1 MKIKINYFL
10 LYFLLSLNIFINI
23 PAQDIIFPQNSPEWL
38 VDMFFKKTYF
48 PDKEL
53 YFIGDMLQDVNYPTI
68 GEELD
73 GRGNVSF
80 RVIDLNDQNAV
91 YSIDI
96 KDNKSKVNFYCYL
109 QKVSGNWKI
118 EAVRKFQF
126 PDFIYSSAD
135 SLSRIENLPDSVSSL
150 LGSLELM
157 TGTDENLK
165 TFLSENINDFY
176 NIVSAFKN
184 NETEVLKFH
193 MSKLNLDYIF
203 IDDLYPRCIFI
214 LPGKFNR
221 IEVGFIYS
229 KNNSAL
235 PKITPGRYIY
245 VEEVLLNWYVFRAM

>member
-10 LYFLLSLNIFINI
+10 LYFLLSLSLFINI
-23 PAQDIIFPQNSPEWL
+23 SAQDIIFPQNSPEWL
-38 VDMFFKKTYF
+38 VDMFFQKTYF

-80 RVIDLNDQNAV
+80 RVIDFNDQNAV

-96 KDNKSKVNFYCYL
+96 KDNKSNVNFYCYL

-118 EAVRKFQF
+118 EAVRKFEF

-176 NIVSAFKN
+176 NIISAFKN

-245 VEEVLLNWYVFRAM
+245 IEEVLLNWYVFRAM

>member
-10 LYFLLSLNIFINI
+10 LNFLLSLSLYINI
-23 PAQDIIFPQNSPEWL
+23 SAQDIIFPQNSPEWL
-38 VDMFFKKTYF
+38 VDMFFKQTYF

-53 YFIGDMLQDVNYPTI
+53 YFIGDMLEDVNYPTI
-68 GEELD
+68 GEELN
-73 GRGNVSF
+73 GRGNVLF
-80 RVIDLNDQNAV
+80 RAVEHNDRNAV

-96 KDNKSKVNFYCYL
+96 KDTKSNVNFYCYL

-118 EAVRKFQF
+118 GAVRKFEF

-150 LGSLELM
+150 LGSLKLM
-157 TGTDENLK
+157 TGSDENLK
-165 TFLSENINDFY
+165 TFLSENINVFY
-176 NIVSAFKN
+176 NIVRTFNN
-184 NETEVLKFH
+184 NETEILKFH

-203 IDDLYPRCIFI
+203 MDDLYPGCIFI

-245 VEEVLLNWYVFRAM
+245 IEEVLLNWYVFRAM

>member
-1 MKIKINYFL
+1 M
-10 LYFLLSLNIFINI
+10 LSLSLFVNIS
-23 PAQDIIFPQNSPEWL
+23 AQDIIFPQNSPEWL
-38 VDMFFKKTYF
+38 VDMFFKQTYF

-53 YFIGDMLQDVNYPTI
+53 YFVGDMLQDVNYHTI
-68 GEELD
+68 GEELN
-73 GRGNVSF
+73 GRGSVSF
-80 RVIDLNDQNAV
+80 RAVEYNDQHAV

-96 KDNKSKVNFYCYL
+96 KDNKSNVNFYCYL

-118 EAVRKFQF
+118 KAVRKFEF

-176 NIVSAFKN
+176 NIISAFKN
-184 NETEVLKFH
+184 NETEVLKFL

-203 IDDLYPRCIFI
+203 IDDLYPKCFFI

-235 PKITPGRYIY
+235 PKISPGRYIY
-245 VEEVLLNWYVFRAM
+245 IEEVLPNWYVFRAM